1 MHRGGKYPP
10 SSQILSF
17 MSQVKKRVKW
27 NRVFGAATL
36 MVSMAVILIAWIIPN
51 PEQESEN
58 LTHPGMSLA
67 EQSLVFEEDQM
78 EDESHEPSVE
88 IAAEVDDVVEEI
100 LPCACNRTSLKLTGN
115 PYSAHQKAARNL
127 PNSFFVKNV
136 SELNAGKQRKKLVP
150 VSDGIGYHIAPL
162 QHSHAYLLP
171 EVKSLLE
178 DMGVAFANE
187 LIGTPSE
194 GTTFRV
200 TSMTRTGDQQEKL
213 GRKNVNAIG
222 ESSTHS
228 YGASFDIAFTDRPNN
243 DADCS
248 DPTWA
253 IQRVI
258 QSFQNSGR
266 ILVVPESGCIHITLR
281 P

>member
-1 MHRGGKYPP
+1 M
-10 SSQILSF
+10 
-17 MSQVKKRVKW
+17 KW

-36 MVSMAVILIAWIIPN
+36 MVSLAVLLIAWIIPN
-51 PEQESEN
+51 PKQDSES
-58 LTHPGMSLA
+58 LSHPGISLA
-67 EQSLVFEEDQM
+67 EQPQVFEDVQM
-78 EDESHEPSVE
+78 EDASPGSMVE
-88 IAAEVDDVVEEI
+88 TIANVDDAAEEI

-127 PNSFFVKNV
+127 PNSFFVKNAT
-136 SELNAGKQRKKLVP
+136 ELNSGKQRKKLVA
-150 VSDGIGYHIAPL
+150 VSDGTGYHIAPL
-162 QHSHAYLLP
+162 QHSHAFLLP

-178 DMGVAFANE
+178 EMGVAFANE

-194 GTTFRV
+194 GTKFRV

-213 GRKNVNAIG
+213 GRKNVNAIE

-243 DADCS
+243 DASCS